1 MKINKNS
8 VVKETNIMK
17 GLIASLL
24 IVYFTLSLFGCE
36 TGRGTGA
43 LAGGAIGAGVG
54 AAVSKHNRLAGA
66 LIGGALGAIAGAA
79 VGNYIDEQKKNRQ
92 ESVRD
97 INYRPSQGNI
107 VQIEQSNIDPVEV
120 KPGDT
125 VGLKTSYY
133 VISPSPG
140 QVKIIESRV
149 IKYNGEPVMEP
160 LVREVRKEQGLTS
173 STVKLPIPNDASEG
187 EYTVITTID
196 NGAKREQAES
206 KFYVQKI

>member
-1 MKINKNS
+1 MRRL
-8 VVKETNIMK
+8 TA
-17 GLIASLL
+17 LLL
-24 IVYFTLSLFGCE
+24 IMCFAFGLFGCA

-43 LAGGAIGAGVG
+43 VAGGAIGAGVG

-66 LIGGALGAIAGAA
+66 LIGGVLGAIAGTAI
-79 VGNYIDEQKKNRQ
+79 GNYIDEQKKNRQ
-92 ESVRD
+92 ESARD

-107 VQIEQSNIDPVEV
+107 VQIEQSNINPVQV

-140 QVKIIESRV
+140 QVKIVESRV

-173 STVKLPIPNDASEG
+173 STIKVPIPGEASEG

-196 NGAKREQAES
+196 NGAKRDQAES